1 MCCCP
6 EGSKPILEGY
16 LADEKLHS
24 LTHGVRTPE
33 LGALVEGSESAL
45 RPVSVTVLGEIGLAN
60 ARAWNLGWMAS
71 LLSPSGLSKSVHTR
85 LVHSGGSFR
94 SFLCSDFFNSGGDR
108 WGIIEV

>member
-33 LGALVEGSESAL
+33 LVALAEGSESAL

-71 LLSPSGLSKSVHTR
+71 LLSPVAYLDLQIIRLGEPLPAVQPTQRRGLCQVAGLHLS
-85 LVHSGGSFR
+85 
-94 SFLCSDFFNSGGDR
+94 
-108 WGIIEV
+108 